1 MINQGVRMLEANLAK
16 RRDEITSNTVRDH
29 VSIQRGYSGRKQHE
43 RGTARYDQSSAEED
57 QSVQFAIALIQGK
70 WKVGILSRL
79 RVGPARLSQLRRTF
93 PLASK
98 KMLTQHLR
106 ELERDGLIARRDL
119 SGRVRHVEYFLSDS
133 RGFVV
138 LQLINAL
145 TELGSQYASSFP
157 RSEAVHFSRTTELA
171 MRGRESSSLRS
182 GNVLLGSR

>member
-1 MINQGVRMLEANLAK
+1 MISHAVGRTEANLAK

-29 VSIQRGYSGRKQHE
+29 VSIRRGYSNRKQHE
-43 RGTARYDQSSAEED
+43 RATALYHQSSAEED

-133 RGFVV
+133 RGCAV

-145 TELGSQYASSFP
+145 TEWGSLYASSLP
-157 RSEAVHFSRTTELA
+157 RSEAISLSRPTESALPD
-171 MRGRESSSLRS
+171 REPSSPRS
-182 GNVLLGSR
+182 GNVLVGSR